1 MKKLSITVLLCV
13 LLFLTSCIPQN
24 TEIKHRLVIEGIG
37 IDYDTGNN
45 LYELTVQVL
54 ETSGNSA
61 EQGKSSAPVTNY
73 SVKGKTVAEAV
84 GRLSENTG
92 RYPLYSQ
99 NRLILIG
106 SSVTDRQII
115 RSLNFFVREYTSRP
129 DVFVAAASGNASEV
143 LTVDASGEV
152 PAKLIESAIEQCHK
166 NSVSVDTELFDTVNL
181 SLEKTTVFTLPLI
194 EVDDNRIPER
204 KCMKVTGTR
213 ACSLQ
218 SEQKMMS
225 DSETMA
231 LLFITDDIFSGT
243 LSITNEKYNA
253 ALEIIKS
260 KTKTKLAIKDGRPH
274 IEYTVSCKADIVES
288 DSDSFSDFHT
298 IDVKKIEK
306 HAEETIKASM
316 TGLLE
321 RFLKD
326 EKCDIFRIGTLL
338 GQKYPEI
345 YNKLADDWQN
355 TLPTITFSVTADVE
369 IGRIGQMTIRQ

>member
-1 MKKLSITVLLCV
+1 MKKLSIAALLCV
-13 LLFLTSCIPQN
+13 LLCLTSCIPQN

-37 IDYDTGNN
+37 IDYDTENK

-54 ETSGNSA
+54 EISGNSA

-73 SVKGKTVAEAV
+73 TVKGKTVAEAISK
-84 GRLSENTG
+84 LSENTG

-106 SSVTDRQII
+106 SSVAGEQII

-152 PAKLIESAIEQCHK
+152 PAKLIESAIEQCHE

-194 EVDDNRIPER
+194 EVDDNRIPEK

-213 ACSLQ
+213 ACPLQ
-218 SEQKMMS
+218 SEQEMMS
-225 DSETMA
+225 DRETMA
-231 LLFITDDIFSGT
+231 FLFITDDISQGT
-243 LSITNEKYNA
+243 LSITNEEYNA

-260 KTKTKLAIKDGRPH
+260 KTKTRLTIKDGRPH

-288 DSDSFSDFHT
+288 DSNSFSDFHT
-298 IDVKKIEK
+298 TDVKKIEK
-306 HAEETIKASM
+306 LAEETIKASM

-326 EKCDIFRIGTLL
+326 EKCDIFRTGTLL
-338 GQKYPEI
+338 AQKYPDA
-345 YNKLADDWQN
+345 YNSLSDDWQN
-355 TLPTITFSVTADVE
+355 TLQTITFSVTTDVE
-369 IGRIGQMTIRQ
+369 IGRIGQMTIKQ